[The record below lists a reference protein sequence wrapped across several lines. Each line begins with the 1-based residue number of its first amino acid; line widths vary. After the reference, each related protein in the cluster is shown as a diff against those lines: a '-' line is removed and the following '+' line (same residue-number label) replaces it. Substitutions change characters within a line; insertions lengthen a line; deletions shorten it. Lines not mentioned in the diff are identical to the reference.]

1 MKIFVRKNILLSFSV
16 VAALLLSASSMDPDV
31 EITNENVKDAVSSL
45 SKADAAKVAALGGDK
60 YLLGKTLNKVSKQL
74 PADYYNYEIN
84 ELVEHA
90 RLNRNFNLAQANK
103 GELTPETVRSDFAES
118 PEEKSIE
125 ISEISMQD
133 HYLRALRTEL
143 KRPLPLGTATLGK
156 GVLTCRKKDNLIA
169 LDELESQN
177 AEAFKKEKARKL
189 RRKECH
195 EMKRPAKL
203 TLRAEEKGFGG
214 KTIFRTARGWVDAR
228 DLTDRTPA
236 EELAKMREE
245 AQEKLTYLKN
255 HPAPQFYHV
264 FRPLLDI
271 SAKNPT
277 RIKLAQ
283 KAILINMAQHK
294 ESWDQATAR
303 FVQEQRDFARSEY
316 SCSFEKDC
324 SENQKGNLR
333 MAYYIHTAAPKNVK
347 VGTLPCE
354 ISNVSG
360 CRNFTN

>member
-1 MKIFVRKNILLSFSV
+1 
-16 VAALLLSASSMDPDV
+16 
-31 EITNENVKDAVSSL
+31 
-45 SKADAAKVAALGGDK
+45 
-60 YLLGKTLNKVSKQL
+60 
-74 PADYYNYEIN
+74 
-84 ELVEHA
+84 
-90 RLNRNFNLAQANK
+90 
-103 GELTPETVRSDFAES
+103 
-118 PEEKSIE
+118 
-125 ISEISMQD
+125 
-133 HYLRALRTEL
+133 
-143 KRPLPLGTATLGK
+143 
-156 GVLTCRKKDNLIA
+156 
-169 LDELESQN
+169 
-177 AEAFKKEKARKL
+177 
-189 RRKECH
+189 
-195 EMKRPAKL
+195 MKRPAKL

-333 MAYYIHTAAPKNVK
+333 MAY
-347 VGTLPCE
+347 
-354 ISNVSG
+354 
-360 CRNFTN
+360 

>member
-1 MKIFVRKNILLSFSV
+1 MARDYMKRINALRENYMSHRVEMDILDAYYVTQGFKETEGQPWQIQKATGMKKVYENKPIFIQDNELLVGGVAFKPRAGILNPDSACSVIEKELDTISTRKYDPFYLSDENKKLFMEEVAPYWRGKCVLDRWNAMMPEDVRTMRDGGMLYVDKKFVRGYG
-16 VAALLLSASSMDPDV
+16 
-31 EITNENVKDAVSSL
+31 ENTP
-45 SKADAAKVAALGGDK
+45 GWR
-60 YLLGKTLNKVSKQL
+60 TL
-74 PADYYNYEIN
+74 
-84 ELVEHA
+84 
-90 RLNRNFNLAQANK
+90 
-103 GELTPETVRSDFAES
+103 
-118 PEEKSIE
+118 
-125 ISEISMQD
+125 
-133 HYLRALRTEL
+133 
-143 KRPLPLGTATLGK
+143 
-156 GVLTCRKKDNLIA
+156 
-169 LDELESQN
+169 
-177 AEAFKKEKARKL
+177 
-189 RRKECH
+189 
-195 EMKRPAKL
+195 
-203 TLRAEEKGFGG
+203 
-214 KTIFRTARGWVDAR
+214 
-228 DLTDRTPA
+228 
-236 EELAKMREE
+236 LAKGIKGIKEE

>member
-1 MKIFVRKNILLSFSV
+1 
-16 VAALLLSASSMDPDV
+16 
-31 EITNENVKDAVSSL
+31 
-45 SKADAAKVAALGGDK
+45 
-60 YLLGKTLNKVSKQL
+60 
-74 PADYYNYEIN
+74 
-84 ELVEHA
+84 
-90 RLNRNFNLAQANK
+90 
-103 GELTPETVRSDFAES
+103 
-118 PEEKSIE
+118 
-125 ISEISMQD
+125 MQD

>member
-1 MKIFVRKNILLSFSV
+1 MNVFARKNILLSFSV
-16 VAALLLSASSMDPDV
+16 LAAFLLSGCSMNPDV
-31 EITNENVKDAVSSL
+31 EITNKNVKDAVSSL

-90 RLNRNFNLAQANK
+90 RLNREFNLAQANK

-118 PEEKSIE
+118 PDEKAIE

-143 KRPLPLGTATLGK
+143 KRPVPLGTATLGK

-169 LDELESQN
+169 LDELEHQN
-177 AEAFKKEKARKL
+177 VEAFKKEKARKL

-203 TLRAEEKGFGG
+203 TLRAEDKGFGG
-214 KTIFRTARGWVDAR
+214 KTIFRTARGWVDAK

-236 EELAKMREE
+236 EELARMRED
-245 AQEKLTYLKN
+245 AQEKLTYLKS

-283 KAILINMAQHK
+283 KAILINMSQHK
-294 ESWDQATAR
+294 ESWNQAVAR
-303 FVQEQRDFARSEY
+303 FVQEQQDFARSEY
-316 SCSFEKDC
+316 ACTFDKDC

-333 MAYYIHTAAPKNVK
+333 MAYYIHTPAPKNVK
-347 VGTLPCE
+347 AGSLPCE
-354 ISNVSG
+354 ISRVSG

>member
-16 VAALLLSASSMDPDV
+16 LCALLLSACSMDPDV
-31 EITNENVKDAVSSL
+31 EITEKNVKDAVSSL
-45 SKADAAKVAALGGDK
+45 PKADAAKVAALGGDK

-74 PADYYNYEIN
+74 PADYYNFEIN
-84 ELVEHA
+84 EL
-90 RLNRNFNLAQANK
+90 
-103 GELTPETVRSDFAES
+103 
-118 PEEKSIE
+118 EEKSIE
-125 ISEISMQD
+125 ISEISTQD

-143 KRPLPLGTATLGK
+143 KRPVPLGTATLGK

-177 AEAFKKEKARKL
+177 VDAFKKEKARKL

-203 TLRAEEKGFGG
+203 TLRAEDKGFGG
-214 KTIFRTARGWVDAR
+214 KTIFRTARGWVDAK

-264 FRPLLDI
+264 YRPLLDI
-271 SAKNPT
+271 SSKNPT

-283 KAILINMAQHK
+283 KAILINMTQHK
-294 ESWDQATAR
+294 ESWDQAAAR
-303 FVQEQRDFARSEY
+303 FVQEQQDFAHSEY
-316 SCSFEKDC
+316 ACTFDKDC

-333 MAYYIHTAAPKNVK
+333 MAYYIHTATPSRRAP
-347 VGTLPCE
+347 L
-354 ISNVSG
+354 
-360 CRNFTN
+360 